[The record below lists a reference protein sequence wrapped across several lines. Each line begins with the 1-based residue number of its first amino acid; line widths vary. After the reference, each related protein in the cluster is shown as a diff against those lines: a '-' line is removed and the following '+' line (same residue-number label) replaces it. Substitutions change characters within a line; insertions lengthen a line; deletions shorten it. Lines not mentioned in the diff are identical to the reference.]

1 MQTPALVD
9 HHGVTIDFFES
20 VPNTPGLGVIRLPRC
35 QNCFDEVH
43 DYSFGKAYC
52 IPAMLS
58 SKSVPM
64 EYVRMG
70 AEQLA
75 RWTAAEQEEQERRE
89 RESAK

>member
-1 MQTPALVD
+1 MAELVD
-9 HHGVTIDFFES
+9 SRGVTIDFFEC

-52 IPAMLS
+52 IPAELS
-58 SKSVPM
+58 SKSKPM
-64 EYVRMG
+64 QYVRMG

-75 RWTAAEQEEQERRE
+75 RWNEVEREEQERRE
-89 RESAK
+89 QEAK